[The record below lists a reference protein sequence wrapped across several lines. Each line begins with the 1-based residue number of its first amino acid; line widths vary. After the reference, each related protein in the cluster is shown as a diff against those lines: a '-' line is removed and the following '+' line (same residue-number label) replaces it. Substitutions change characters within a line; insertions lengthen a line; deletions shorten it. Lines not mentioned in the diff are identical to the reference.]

1 MLKSLLK
8 LSARSINNLH
18 ACNVAKYSLNSLS
31 STGPQELQGQLII
44 IVQFNFLCFI
54 LIVQFSFV
62 GKAKDELL
70 HVPSN
75 MEFQGNWPK
84 DLKQKLLQDM
94 IVIEDF
100 ITPDD
105 ETALLVE
112 IEPYLKRM
120 RYERD
125 HWDDAIQGFRETER
139 KSWYPQNKALINRI
153 VERAFPSA
161 SSALPHIH
169 VLDLEA
175 TGMQK

>member
-1 MLKSLLK
+1 MFKSLLK
-8 LSARSINNLH
+8 FSARSINSFH
-18 ACNVAKYSLNSLS
+18 ACNVAKNTFNSLS
-31 STGPQELQGQLII
+31 SIDSQELKGQSSI
-44 IVQFNFLCFI
+44 IVQFKFFI
-54 LIVQFSFV
+54 LIVQLLFV
-62 GKAKDELL
+62 EKNKDGLF
-70 HVPSN
+70 HVPPN
-75 MEFQGNWPK
+75 MEFEGNWPK

-105 ETALLVE
+105 EKALLVE

-139 KSWYPQNKALINRI
+139 KSWYPQNKALINRV

-175 TGMQK
+175 TGMQKL